1 MSKTNHSS
9 QSTKLDARRATI
21 AAWQRAERKSG
32 VRGFKARHWPIA
44 ASGNF
49 RFGGQPSRQK
59 FWRIG
64 NCLQTPY
71 GRVAAVT
78 FVFPPRGC
86 FLFASVLIPF
96 LSFPQYVPHRPEDS
110 AQRVARRPA
119 DAHFGLSALR
129 IDCPGDQEE
138 RVLERHCLAMGSC
151 GRCRLLLQHQ
161 PHLRR

>member
-1 MSKTNHSS
+1 MPDEQQSLLGRELSGKVEFVASKLGIG
-9 QSTKLDARRATI
+9 QSLPQGI
-21 AAWQRAERKSG
+21 SG
-32 VRGFKARHWPIA
+32 FA
-44 ASGNF
+44 ASRLARNF
-49 RFGGQPSRQK
+49 GAS
-59 FWRIG
+59 G

-78 FVFPPRGC
+78 FVFPPRGR

-96 LSFPQYVPHRPEDS
+96 LFFPQYVPHRPEDS

-161 PHLRR
+161 PHLCR